1 MSENKIKKREFT
13 FSIVTIGESAV
24 GKTSLIKSFSDPGPK
39 QMKHIATIGLDY
51 KEKRIIID
59 ENTTV
64 LLKIWDTAGQERFQT
79 ITPSL
84 FKQCQGFVLVYDITK
99 IDTFNRIQF
108 WIDQIHQKVNKEAI
122 TMILI
127 GNKCDLENERE
138 VCEQMVD
145 SISKV
150 YDMKFFETSAY
161 TNINVNESFMYL
173 TNKLVMMAEGIK
185 GDVAIGNKIN
195 LKEEKEEKKKC
206 C

>member
-1 MSENKIKKREFT
+1 
-13 FSIVTIGESAV
+13 
-24 GKTSLIKSFSDPGPK
+24 
-39 QMKHIATIGLDY
+39 MKHIATIGLDY
-51 KEKRIIID
+51 KAKRIIID

-108 WIDQIHQKVNKEAI
+108 WIDQIRQKVNKEAI

-127 GNKCDLENERE
+127 GNKCDLEDERE
-138 VCEQMVD
+138 VFEQMVD

-195 LKEEKEEKKKC
+195 LKEEKEEKKNC